1 MELFRKEYLG
11 RVPFPPPGDLS
22 YPGIEPALPVSP
34 ALAGR
39 FSYSQNHGILYTLDT
54 AMVYM
59 TLRSVYLHFS
69 GLAEQSFCVITCDW
83 HNTHS
88 TLLLYGLIND
98 FLKANFNLIFVP
110 SPKKKKKKPQTW
122 SFLFFQMCIVKGPFN
137 MSLIGSEYIKM
148 HFYLHGEKIRQSS
161 QNFILI
167 SHPETSGSHS
177 DKWTSTIHAS
187 SLSKLGKCFHW
198 FLNIFELLFPTAFQ
212 VYLIC
217 LWVWIWI
224 ENTFLT

>member
-1 MELFRKEYLG
+1 
-11 RVPFPPPGDLS
+11 
-22 YPGIEPALPVSP
+22 
-34 ALAGR
+34 
-39 FSYSQNHGILYTLDT
+39 
-54 AMVYM
+54 MVYM
-59 TLRSVYLHFS
+59 TLRSVYLSFS
-69 GLAEQSFCVITCDW
+69 ALAEQSFCVITCDW
-83 HNTHS
+83 HNTHCS
-88 TLLLYGLIND
+88 ILLLYVLIND
-98 FLKANFNLIFVP
+98 FLKGNFNLIFVP
-110 SPKKKKKKPQTW
+110 SPKKKKKRPRSW
-122 SFLFFQMCIVKGPFN
+122 SFLFFMLPPPFFQMCIVKGPFN

-148 HFYLHGEKIRQSS
+148 CFYLHGEKS

-198 FLNIFELLFPTAFQ
+198 FLNIFELLFSTAFQ

-224 ENTFLT
+224 